1 VTRSCAPPGS
11 TKGSRVSDTLS
22 TIVEILVYIA
32 MAATV
37 VVLFMGLGNMW
48 SGGGKDRMRGNR
60 LMRWRVG
67 LQFVA
72 IALLAILVFV
82 LKK

>member
-1 VTRSCAPPGS
+1 MTDILG
-11 TKGSRVSDTLS
+11 
-22 TIVEILVYIA
+22 TILQILVYVA
-32 MAATV
+32 MAAVV
-37 VVLFMGLGNMW
+37 VVLFMGLGTI
-48 SGGGKDRMRGNR
+48 GKGGKDKMRGNR

-82 LKK
+82 LKKHG

>member
-1 VTRSCAPPGS
+1 M
-11 TKGSRVSDTLS
+11 SDTLS

-37 VVLFMGLGNMW
+37 VVLFIGLGNMW
-48 SGGGKDRMRGNR
+48 SGGSKDRMRGNR